1 MHKDTYRRKV
11 IERLKEIW
19 HNPRDIEEA
28 EWYIL
33 LAFFTMIWMWLFI
46 KS

>member
-1 MHKDTYRRKV
+1 MRIKKRL
-11 IERLKEIW
+11 IELW

-33 LAFFTMIWMWLFI
+33 IGFFIMIWMWMMLRI
-46 KS
+46 AP